1 MLEEQTAELFE
12 KVQAIGRQL
21 SIPCVSTASMCTDIS
36 YCSFL
41 KGEFVVDL
49 NILFKREREREILPA
64 GSSPKCSNIRNV
76 HIPCK
81 LGLKLE
87 PVPQPDLLCGW

>member
-49 NILFKREREREILPA
+49 NILFERERERFY
-64 GSSPKCSNIRNV
+64 
-76 HIPCK
+76 
-81 LGLKLE
+81 
-87 PVPQPDLLCGW
+87 LLVRPLNAQIFAMYTFHASWA